1 MTGIDKITGKIISEA
16 EADAA
21 AIMSR
26 AQERCAEIMFVSS
39 AECEKIKAELEEK
52 AQRDAESIISRA
64 KSGAAM
70 QKRNILL
77 SAGREA
83 TDKVFRTAYKEILN
97 LPEEKYCEVVARF
110 IADAILMQMETE
122 KTNIALYGEEE
133 ALLPEKYELIFNK
146 NDKEKLSDAILEGV
160 GRIVI
165 GKMSRE
171 DLQKLT
177 VAEDTAD
184 IDGGVIVRFGSVE
197 CNCSIKTVF
206 AQLRERLEGEI
217 STMLFSFE
225 DKK

>member
-1 MTGIDKITGKIISEA
+1 MTGIEKITGKIISEA

-21 AIMSR
+21 AIISG
-26 AQERCAEIMFVSS
+26 AQERCAEIMFASS

-52 AQRDAESIISRA
+52 AAKDAESIVSRA
-64 KSGAAM
+64 KSTAAM

-77 SAGREA
+77 SARREA
-83 TDKVFRTAYKEILN
+83 TDRVFKNAYKEILN

-110 IADAILMQMETE
+110 VADAVLEQIETE
-122 KTNIALYGEEE
+122 KTNVALYGEEE

-146 NDKEKLSDAILEGV
+146 NDREKLSGQILDGV

-165 GKMSRE
+165 GKMSRDE
-171 DLQKLT
+171 LQKL
-177 VAEDTAD
+177 VIAEDTAD
-184 IDGGVIVRFGSVE
+184 IEGGVIVRFGRTE
-197 CNCSIKTVF
+197 CNCSLETVF

-217 STMLFSFE
+217 SSLLFSFE

>member
-21 AIMSR
+21 AIISR
-26 AQERCAEIMFVSS
+26 AQERCAEIMFASS

-52 AQRDAESIISRA
+52 AGKDAESIVSRA
-64 KSGAAM
+64 KSSAAM

-77 SAGREA
+77 SARREA

-110 IADAILMQMETE
+110 VADAVLEQIETE
-122 KTNIALYGEEE
+122 KTNVALYGEEE

-146 NDKEKLSDAILEGV
+146 NDREKLSGQILDGV

-165 GKMSRE
+165 GKMSRDE
-171 DLQKLT
+171 LQKL
-177 VAEDTAD
+177 VIADDTAD
-184 IDGGVIVRFGSVE
+184 IEGGVIVRFGRTE
-197 CNCSIKTVF
+197 CNCSLETVF
-206 AQLRERLEGEI
+206 AQLRTRLEGEI
-217 STMLFSFE
+217 SSLLFSFE